1 VNGSSWQLLQQTL
14 ADGSVWKYG
23 ADLAAGMIVDET
35 GYYPDGSN
43 GSGYID
49 PDGKATGVNFTKS
62 TPYSMTDANGNVTQ
76 YRYTGAQEYFST
88 DPTNS
93 EGSLLTE

>member
-1 VNGSSWQLLQQTL
+1 TCITPPGYSSCKIANTFGVNGSSWQLLQQTL

-62 TPYSMTDANGNVTQ
+62 TPYS
-76 YRYTGAQEYFST
+76 
-88 DPTNS
+88 
-93 EGSLLTE
+93 